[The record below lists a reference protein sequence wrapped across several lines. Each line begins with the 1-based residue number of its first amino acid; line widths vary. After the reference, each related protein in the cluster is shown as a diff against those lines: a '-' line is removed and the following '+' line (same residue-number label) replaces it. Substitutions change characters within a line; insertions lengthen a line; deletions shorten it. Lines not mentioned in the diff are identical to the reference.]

1 MSASSSHLLL
11 PTSLLLSPFSW
22 LPYLYEEHDGR
33 GRNLAS
39 PLVMILLF
47 WIVIERASGFISVSA
62 EMKGNLSKFNGV
74 FRRLLALAFCREWT
88 AVFSEPTLWRIS
100 SNNYRYIYPLSS
112 KKNIDDECQNK
123 NHMYTTE
130 SDRVVQMHTAII
142 LQTRIFQHIFCF
154 GDS

>member
-11 PTSLLLSPFSW
+11 PASLLMSTFSR

-39 PLVMILLF
+39 PLDMILLF
-47 WIVIERASGFISVSA
+47 WIVVERVSGFISVSA
-62 EMKGNLSKFNGV
+62 EMKGNLSKFNGD

-88 AVFSEPTLWRIS
+88 VFFSEPTLWRIS

-123 NHMYTTE
+123 NYLYTSE
-130 SDRVVQMHTAII
+130 PYRIVQMHTGII
-142 LQTRIFQHIFCF
+142 LQMRIF
-154 GDS
+154 